1 MSTTNSNNK
10 SKYSDEKYLDIVD
23 GDLEFAT
30 LPTTTL
36 NKYRE
41 ALEKIF
47 DKNFLPID
55 IHTILVEAGRAQHKN
70 PSPTPRSGATPNK
83 PKKPASHIG
92 TLRGKTVN
100 IPNLDEL
107 IQFYSSIVSLDKKPY
122 KNLKIFNVIYKDIR
136 KRAKSQTKTVLNKL
150 LNVEI
155 YKNGK
160 VKYTNQSNSYNI
172 TNINLKKEYEK
183 IHDLATGK
191 IPYPKENEIQL
202 TINTAWNVAQK
213 RLSEYYTKNRGALR
227 NNLSHFNKNYMS
239 QFKITNQK
247 QLTQN
252 LNTVRNLY
260 NIQKLS
266 SNRNLLFSR
275 MKRNFINKQKN
286 IIISG
291 KHTSEKLDETFTK
304 IRDNIKKAINN
315 IKERYLSDLAS
326 SKTKKQFYEIL
337 DEFQLFTIKL
347 KEVNPEYGILSL
359 SNKNLSRQ
367 ITGLQNR
374 FKNQNEKTL
383 EKLHNQIIKQIQKS
397 IPLNKNLNLKKK
409 FEQRP
414 DLYQSILIEMKN
426 YNIGKGR
433 KELNIANK
441 ISKEN
446 VNYFKKQGK
455 LRNNDYFFKKYNIT
469 EEYLKKIKNENM
481 QNLNSDIQDI
491 KVKYVKGLVNAREKY
506 LQDAVREYLSY
517 LRNPRKEGGMKLKN
531 IDKNYKNTVSEINK
545 GYGSGFIKKFKPFVS
560 KYLREE
566 EEKTRRKIRILKSRI
581 RSRLLRER
589 SKRRRRKSKSP
600 QKK

>member
-1 MSTTNSNNK
+1 
-10 SKYSDEKYLDIVD
+10 
-23 GDLEFAT
+23 
-30 LPTTTL
+30 
-36 NKYRE
+36 
-41 ALEKIF
+41 
-47 DKNFLPID
+47 
-55 IHTILVEAGRAQHKN
+55 
-70 PSPTPRSGATPNK
+70 
-83 PKKPASHIG
+83 
-92 TLRGKTVN
+92 
-100 IPNLDEL
+100 
-107 IQFYSSIVSLDKKPY
+107 
-122 KNLKIFNVIYKDIR
+122 
-136 KRAKSQTKTVLNKL
+136 
-150 LNVEI
+150 
-155 YKNGK
+155 
-160 VKYTNQSNSYNI
+160 
-172 TNINLKKEYEK
+172 
-183 IHDLATGK
+183 
-191 IPYPKENEIQL
+191 
-202 TINTAWNVAQK
+202 
-213 RLSEYYTKNRGALR
+213 
-227 NNLSHFNKNYMS
+227 
-239 QFKITNQK
+239 
-247 QLTQN
+247 
-252 LNTVRNLY
+252 
-260 NIQKLS
+260 
-266 SNRNLLFSR
+266 

-517 LRNPRKEGGMKLKN
+517 LRNPRKEGGMKL
-531 IDKNYKNTVSEINK
+531 
-545 GYGSGFIKKFKPFVS
+545 
-560 KYLREE
+560 
-566 EEKTRRKIRILKSRI
+566 
-581 RSRLLRER
+581 ER
-589 SKRRRRKSKSP
+589 YR
-600 QKK
+600 